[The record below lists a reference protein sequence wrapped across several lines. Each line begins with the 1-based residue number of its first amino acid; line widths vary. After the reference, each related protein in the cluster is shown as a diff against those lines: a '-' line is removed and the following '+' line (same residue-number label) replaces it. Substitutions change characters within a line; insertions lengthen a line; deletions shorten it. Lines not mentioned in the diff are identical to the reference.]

1 MPTNKNALTRYK
13 YLDEMLSDRH
23 HFYDIHDLTKK
34 CNEKLIDAGFPEVS
48 QRCVEKD
55 INYLEYDPFYAEI
68 ERYRVNKRRCIRYK
82 NPSFT
87 IFRKELSEEES
98 LRLRKQVELIKSYI
112 PDKEQLINEVEK
124 VLKGNCL

>member
-23 HFYDIHDLTKK
+23 HFYDIHDLTEK

-48 QRCVEKD
+48 QRCIEKD

-68 ERYRVNKRRCIRYK
+68 KEKTRSGRWSYAFITAHRKYRGDPDSRYSVWPRIQC
-82 NPSFT
+82 
-87 IFRKELSEEES
+87 
-98 LRLRKQVELIKSYI
+98 
-112 PDKEQLINEVEK
+112 PDR
-124 VLKGNCL
+124 